1 MQNVSLWGIFIY
13 TVKERGMWRQILT
26 KNKVEYW
33 IYDVTFAKDIV
44 ELGAA
49 LRDKRLEGDADITT

>member
-13 TVKERGMWRQILT
+13 TVKETGMWRQILT

-49 LRDKRLEGDADITT
+49 LRDKRLEGYADITT

>member
-1 MQNVSLWGIFIY
+1 MI
-13 TVKERGMWRQILT
+13 

-33 IYDVTFAKDIV
+33 IYDVTFAKNIV

-49 LRDKRLEGDADITT
+49 LRDKRLEEPYYPENNFSPSDASVSLNRLWSG

>member
-1 MQNVSLWGIFIY
+1 
-13 TVKERGMWRQILT
+13 VKETGMWGQILT
-26 KNKVEYW
+26 KNKVEFW

-49 LRDKRLEGDADITT
+49 LRDKRLECDADIIT

>member
-1 MQNVSLWGIFIY
+1 
-13 TVKERGMWRQILT
+13 MWKQILT

-33 IYDVTFAKDIV
+33 IYDVTLAKDIV

-49 LRDKRLEGDADITT
+49 LRDKRLEEPYYAENNFSPSDATVSLNRLWSD